1 MLGIN
6 IYKGVREARWGR
18 GSKLNGDV
26 VQPRPQLVLQVV
38 LELGW
43 LFSVALNGDKEVEP
57 LYLLDRF
64 GLSGKGKGS

>member
-1 MLGIN
+1 M
-6 IYKGVREARWGR
+6 
-18 GSKLNGDV
+18 SGDV

-43 LFSVALNGDKEVEP
+43 LFRVALNGDKEVGP

-64 GLSGKGKGS
+64 GLSGKGS